1 MECKIGWDS
10 CCSLHLGNRKFGE
23 LPILQIAGIKGRRK
37 LKKLYQME
45 TDVAN
50 WTLFKPI
57 SIDFL
62 ITLGYE
68 INFNVLMQ
76 TLSLQ
81 KPVKLDSRLAVLE
94 IFMIFRVY
102 FW

>member
-1 MECKIGWDS
+1 
-10 CCSLHLGNRKFGE
+10 
-23 LPILQIAGIKGRRK
+23 
-37 LKKLYQME
+37 ME

-50 WTLFKPI
+50 RTLFKPI
-57 SIDFL
+57 SIDFS

>member
-1 MECKIGWDS
+1 
-10 CCSLHLGNRKFGE
+10 
-23 LPILQIAGIKGRRK
+23 
-37 LKKLYQME
+37 ME

-50 WTLFKPI
+50 RTLFKPI

-81 KPVKLDSRLAVLE
+81 KTVKLDSRLAVLE

>member
-1 MECKIGWDS
+1 
-10 CCSLHLGNRKFGE
+10 
-23 LPILQIAGIKGRRK
+23 
-37 LKKLYQME
+37 ME

-50 WTLFKPI
+50 RTLFKPI